1 MNRLTQELRYGLR
14 QLRNNSGFTATVVFI
29 LALAIGANTA
39 IFSVVNALLLRSLP
53 YSHPERMGAIYM
65 RVEGAQPWD
74 ERHHLDG
81 EQWELLRDNVPS
93 LISAISGI
101 RPSGV
106 NLEAG
111 PHALYV
117 HEGRISA
124 HYLDVLG
131 IHPVRGRNFLETED
145 TPHGPK
151 VAILSYGLWRNTFGS
166 DPEIVGD
173 TVLLKGEPYTVIGV
187 LSDGAVVPFSAD
199 LYTVIQASR
208 EGEGTGTNFVCIT
221 RLRDGATWQQADA
234 EINRA
239 WSTRSNRYEL
249 TDNPGARVTYYSEP
263 LQKGE
268 TDPLRSQ
275 VLMLMTAAGFILLI
289 ACANLAGLTLVRLL
303 RRTHELAIR
312 AALGASHWQIQKQLW
327 MENLL
332 LALVGGTVAVLV
344 GFLALRSLLLL
355 LPERFLPI
363 TDVSLDR
370 RVLLFAFFTSL
381 LTSVLFGVLPA
392 LASRK
397 FDLRTAMG
405 SRTSI
410 AVERLGLRQTLITG
424 EIALTVVLLAAAGL
438 LIRTLVHLES
448 LPPGFNA
455 TGVMIARASLDN
467 VRYHDA
473 AAFRKPLSESTD
485 YMRQIPGVEYAAV
498 GLSLPYERSLN
509 VGGIA
514 IKDGKEGGQ
523 KIMTDE
529 AYVTPDYVSV
539 VVLVQFVTL
548 IAVTAPAL
556 RIARIDPAETLRV
569 E

>member
-1 MNRLTQELRYGLR
+1 MRIIQDLR
-14 QLRNNSGFTATVVFI
+14 
-29 LALAIGANTA
+29 
-39 IFSVVNALLLRSLP
+39 
-53 YSHPERMGAIYM
+53 
-65 RVEGAQPWD
+65 
-74 ERHHLDG
+74 
-81 EQWELLRDNVPS
+81 
-93 LISAISGI
+93 
-101 RPSGV
+101 
-106 NLEAG
+106 
-111 PHALYV
+111 
-117 HEGRISA
+117 
-124 HYLDVLG
+124 
-131 IHPVRGRNFLETED
+131 
-145 TPHGPK
+145 
-151 VAILSYGLWRNTFGS
+151 
-166 DPEIVGD
+166 
-173 TVLLKGEPYTVIGV
+173 
-187 LSDGAVVPFSAD
+187 
-199 LYTVIQASR
+199 
-208 EGEGTGTNFVCIT
+208 
-221 RLRDGATWQQADA
+221 
-234 EINRA
+234 
-239 WSTRSNRYEL
+239 
-249 TDNPGARVTYYSEP
+249 
-263 LQKGE
+263 
-268 TDPLRSQ
+268 
-275 VLMLMTAAGFILLI
+275 
-289 ACANLAGLTLVRLL
+289 
-303 RRTHELAIR
+303 
-312 AALGASHWQIQKQLW
+312 
-327 MENLL
+327 
-332 LALVGGTVAVLV
+332 
-344 GFLALRSLLLL
+344 LALRVFSRSPSATTIALIVAATAVSSLMVTGTGIATFLADGAFTCCRVPGGSDRLLSARL
-355 LPERFLPI
+355 SCCQGQSRGGAALRFLPI

-381 LTSVLFGVLPA
+381 LTSVLFGVLSA
-392 LASRK
+392 FAGRK

-424 EIALTVVLLAAAGL
+424 EIALTVLLLAAAGL

-473 AAFRKPLSESTD
+473 AAFRKLLSESTD